1 MTSFVREAPPPQ
13 RQQLEA
19 ADELAVTQLVESAVL
34 VVTKLT
40 TALPLLRGADPA
52 LTVLR
57 TGKKP
62 LSRSGPN
69 GRLWCRP

>member
-19 ADELAVTQLVESAVL
+19 TDELAVTQLVESAVL

-40 TALPLLRGADPA
+40 T
-52 LTVLR
+52 LTPW
-57 TGKKP
+57 G
-62 LSRSGPN
+62 
-69 GRLWCRP
+69 